1 MHKLSMFLIG
11 CLLQGCSVASTY
23 TGFIFGGEDLA
34 NATKR
39 VCGGGAGSILAVPAF
54 IGGTIAGPF
63 VGLFWGLRGDFYIL
77 SNIDSLFSPYPHLD
91 IHADSFTLV
100 QRPFSGPS
108 RIENDLFSESKNGN

>member
-1 MHKLSMFLIG
+1 MRKLSMFLIG

-34 NATKR
+34 NTTKR
-39 VCGGGAGSILAVPAF
+39 ACGEHVGNILAIPAF

-77 SNIDSLFSPYPHLD
+77 SNIETLFSPHPYLD
-91 IHADSFTLV
+91 IHSDSFALV

-108 RIENDLFSESKNGN
+108 RIENDLFSEK